1 MATSLN
7 DQFVA
12 LSQQLNQLIS
22 LLEEA
27 EDRFWIA
34 YIKRGLKQ
42 VEENKLAG
50 ATFILGC
57 YGGEDTFSDVVIAK
71 HWQEASPLKFQN
83 ANARLGQ
90 LRNDIFTTASSIA
103 SRRHW

>member
-1 MATSLN
+1 MVNSLSG
-7 DQFVA
+7 QFAA

-22 LLEEA
+22 LLEES
-27 EDRFWIA
+27 EDRFWVA

-42 VEENKLAG
+42 VDENKLAG

-57 YGGEDTFSDVVIAK
+57 YGGEDTFSDVVIAT
-71 HWQEASPLKFQN
+71 HWQQDNPLKYQN

-90 LRNDIFTTASSIA
+90 LRNEIFSTASAIA

>member
-7 DQFVA
+7 GQFAA

-22 LLEEA
+22 LLEES
-27 EDRFWIA
+27 EDRFWVA

-42 VEENKLAG
+42 VDENKLAG

-57 YGGEDTFSDVVIAK
+57 YGGEDTFSDVVIAR
-71 HWQEASPLKFQN
+71 HWEKESPLKFHN

-90 LRNDIFTTASSIA
+90 LRNEIFTTASSIA
-103 SRRHW
+103 SRQHW